1 MAGIRL
7 YTFNDEE
14 FLNLFDA
21 FSKFENLRIRKSR
34 SDHMY
39 ANITQDLLVS
49 VFVDGVDFAQVVQKG
64 ERSISGM
71 ELKRRLSAVLGRG
84 QT

>member
-7 YTFNDEE
+7 YTLNDEE

-21 FSKFENLRIRKSR
+21 FSEFQNIRIRRSR

-39 ANITQDLLVS
+39 ANITTDLLCS
-49 VFVDGVDFAQVVQKG
+49 VFVDGADFTQLIQRA
-64 ERSISGM
+64 ERSISAE